1 MSMLFRNGRPVP
13 RARPMP
19 EPFLSPF
26 RQALA
31 ALGITTREG
40 VLTEFGSVSQ
50 ARRALG
56 FATPRTEPVQ
66 QRPARTPRRMADDV
80 SRLF

>member
-13 RARPMP
+13 RARTMP
-19 EPFLSPF
+19 SPWLSPF
-26 RQALA
+26 IQALA

-40 VLTEFGSVSQ
+40 VLAEFGSVAK

-56 FATPRTEPVQ
+56 FGKIRTEPVE
-66 QRPARTPRRMADDV
+66 RPARTPRRMADDV

>member
-1 MSMLFRNGRPVP
+1 MSMLFRNGRQPP

-31 ALGITTREG
+31 ALGITTRAE
-40 VLTEFGSVSQ
+40 VLTEFGSVAQ

-56 FATPRTEPVQ
+56 FAQVERVPRE
-66 QRPARTPRRMADDV
+66 RMNGRTPRRMADDV